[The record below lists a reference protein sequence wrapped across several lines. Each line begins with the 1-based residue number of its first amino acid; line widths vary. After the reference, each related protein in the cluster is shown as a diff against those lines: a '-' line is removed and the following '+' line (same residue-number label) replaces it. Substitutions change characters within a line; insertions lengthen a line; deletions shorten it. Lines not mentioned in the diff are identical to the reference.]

1 MSLESWAVQS
11 LRDRNRVLK
20 GFETTIFPWQK
31 PDLTRSEAICEFLE
45 DLTVSQGK
53 LVGSKLKLRRFQR
66 DFIEKVYRTVEDGR
80 RPVRTAVLSVG
91 RKNGKT
97 QLAAGLALAH
107 LCGPEAES
115 RGEVYSCANDR
126 AQAGKIFNEMCALIK
141 NHPYLRARCNVLM
154 HSKTIVD
161 LETDSVYVA
170 LSREAKTK
178 MGLSPSMVVYDELGS
193 ADDRSLFDAMN
204 TAMGARESPLML
216 VISTQAA
223 EDIAPMSQLVD
234 YGLRVKA
241 GEIRDPTFCLSLH
254 TSSLDDDP
262 WDPETWKKANPALGD
277 FRSLED
283 VERQAQQAQRLPT
296 LENAFRNLI
305 LNQRVAAE
313 VRFME
318 RTAWKACGKKPE
330 IPDGARVYA
339 ALDLGATRDMS
350 ALVLVYKDP
359 YQIFHVVPYFWLPG
373 DVKAR
378 TDNDRVPYDTWAK
391 QGHLMATGEPGTDP
405 SMIARKIAALNG
417 RYRILGLAF
426 DRWRIA
432 DLKRE
437 LNAIACPVQLTEHGQ
452 GFKDM
457 GPAVDILE
465 RLVVQQRIRHG
476 NHPVLTWNAHNA
488 VVVKDPAGSRK
499 LDKSK
504 SVGKIDGLVAL
515 AMAFALA
522 LLKAEP
528 ELDARALIA

>member
-1 MSLESWAVQS
+1 
-11 LRDRNRVLK
+11 
-20 GFETTIFPWQK
+20 
-31 PDLTRSEAICEFLE
+31 
-45 DLTVSQGK
+45 
-53 LVGSKLKLRRFQR
+53 
-66 DFIEKVYRTVEDGR
+66 
-80 RPVRTAVLSVG
+80 
-91 RKNGKT
+91 
-97 QLAAGLALAH
+97 
-107 LCGPEAES
+107 
-115 RGEVYSCANDR
+115 
-126 AQAGKIFNEMCALIK
+126 
-141 NHPYLRARCNVLM
+141 
-154 HSKTIVD
+154 
-161 LETDSVYVA
+161 
-170 LSREAKTK
+170 
-178 MGLSPSMVVYDELGS
+178 
-193 ADDRSLFDAMN
+193 
-204 TAMGARESPLML
+204 
-216 VISTQAA
+216 
-223 EDIAPMSQLVD
+223 MSQLVD

>member
-1 MSLESWAVQS
+1 MSLESWAVAS
-11 LRDRNRVLK
+11 LKDRQRVLK
-20 GFETTIFPWQK
+20 RLEGVIWPWDDPK
-31 PDLTRSEAICEFLE
+31 LSRSGRVCAFLE
-45 DLTVSQGK
+45 SLTISSGK
-53 LVGSKLKLRRFQR
+53 LVGSKLKLRDFQR
-66 DFIEKVYRTVEDGR
+66 KFIEDTYRTVEDNR
-80 RPVRTAVLSVG
+80 RPVRMAVLSVG

-107 LCGPEAES
+107 LVGPEVEP

-126 AQAGKIFNEMCALIK
+126 AQAGKIFSEMCALIK
-141 NHPYLRARCNVLM
+141 NHEYLRARCNVLM
-154 HSKTIVD
+154 HSKTIID
-161 LETDSVYVA
+161 LETDSIYVA

-318 RTAWKACGKKPE
+318 
-330 IPDGARVYA
+330 
-339 ALDLGATRDMS
+339 
-350 ALVLVYKDP
+350 
-359 YQIFHVVPYFWLPG
+359 
-373 DVKAR
+373 
-378 TDNDRVPYDTWAK
+378 
-391 QGHLMATGEPGTDP
+391 
-405 SMIARKIAALNG
+405 
-417 RYRILGLAF
+417 
-426 DRWRIA
+426 
-432 DLKRE
+432 
-437 LNAIACPVQLTEHGQ
+437 
-452 GFKDM
+452 
-457 GPAVDILE
+457 
-465 RLVVQQRIRHG
+465 
-476 NHPVLTWNAHNA
+476 
-488 VVVKDPAGSRK
+488 
-499 LDKSK
+499 
-504 SVGKIDGLVAL
+504 
-515 AMAFALA
+515 
-522 LLKAEP
+522 
-528 ELDARALIA
+528 